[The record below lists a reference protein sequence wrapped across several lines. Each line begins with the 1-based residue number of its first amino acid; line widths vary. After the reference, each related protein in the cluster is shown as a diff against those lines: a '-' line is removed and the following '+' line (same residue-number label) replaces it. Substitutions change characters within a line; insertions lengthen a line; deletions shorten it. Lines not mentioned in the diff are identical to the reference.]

1 MVSTIIMGA
10 TTRMSRRRCSS
21 VDKDGGMI
29 NNDNS
34 INSNNNNNNNNNN
47 AISNTNTNINNSNI
61 SNNDISNNNN
71 NYHTNYNSRI
81 RRRSDMHYQS
91 LKVHFRSSND
101 GEDES
106 SHSSAECDNDNDND
120 IEEIDSYS
128 SSSQSVDENTTFLP
142 LHPLPPPPPPPP
154 RTIPETK
161 IIGDRRSNSDTYLYS
176 SSNHRKAL
184 HESESSESIS
194 RILKSDIEYQ
204 QQHRQQHQHQHNNI
218 QIIRDGHRRSRSGA
232 YMSGI
237 PSTSSH
243 SLPSHSLPSHYE
255 IENDDDS
262 NNSNDISS
270 NAFSNG
276 IHITYKTTTPQQ
288 QRLLWRSLLKVK
300 NPLFL
305 LLVTGVSLLG
315 VGLYTQ
321 SYATLSI
328 AIDQVTVIT
337 EERNK
342 KVSVHFDSIERDIH
356 ILQGQL
362 LEIDPGAVLIT
373 SSSSN
378 TDSNTDSGASSTTT
392 STKTN
397 TNDKVSSSSFDDDDD
412 DDESGMFDEMVAMQ
426 EKLRIS
432 NSEMSS
438 LQKYVQMTSLRDA
451 TRKYGTGVIR
461 VQLELDFP
469 EDRENKNKSNKG
481 TTTITSSSGD
491 EATLVEGGEQSDV
504 SAKSSNNNNILIL
517 EMASLEL
524 MPHSV
529 FTFLEMIHSKLFDG
543 CSFILNAMHV
553 VKAAPLPYDGSSASQ
568 KVKAF
573 TKLGLDTVSFREYS
587 SEYPHKQ
594 YTVGFAADG
603 SPSFYINT
611 KDNTEQHIGEPCFAK
626 IISGFETVER
636 LKAAPTRNGIWY
648 RKRIGLKRAVIL

>member
-1 MVSTIIMGA
+1 MGA
-10 TTRMSRRRCSS
+10 
-21 VDKDGGMI
+21 I
-29 NNDNS
+29 N
-34 INSNNNNNNNNNN
+34 
-47 AISNTNTNINNSNI
+47 
-61 SNNDISNNNN
+61 
-71 NYHTNYNSRI
+71 NSRI
-81 RRRSDMHYQS
+81 RRHNDTHYQS
-91 LKVHFRSSND
+91 LKVHFRSTDD

-106 SHSSAECDNDNDND
+106 SQSSFAECNNDNDND

-128 SSSQSVDENTTFLP
+128 SSSQSIDENDSFL
-142 LHPLPPPPPPPP
+142 PLPPPPPPPP
-154 RTIPETK
+154 PTIPESK
-161 IIGDRRSNSDTYLYS
+161 IIGNRRSNSDTHLHS
-176 SSNHRKAL
+176 PNTHRKAL

-194 RILKSDIEYQ
+194 GILKSDIEYQ
-204 QQHRQQHQHQHNNI
+204 QQHRQQQQHNNI
-218 QIIRDGHRRSRSGA
+218 QIIRDGHRRSQSGDFI
-232 YMSGI
+232 SVLPPT
-237 PSTSSH
+237 PSTS
-243 SLPSHSLPSHYE
+243 SLPSHYE
-255 IENDDDS
+255 IENGDNYDDKRS
-262 NNSNDISS
+262 YGNSNSNDISS
-270 NAFSNG
+270 STLFFETENDDSYDDKRSNG
-276 IHITYKTTTPQQ
+276 NSNSNDISSSTLFFDLENDDSYDDKRSNGNSNSNDISSSTCTITDKTTTPQQ
-288 QRLLWRSLLKVK
+288 QQLLWRSLLKVK

-337 EERNK
+337 EARNK

-362 LEIDPGAVLIT
+362 LEIDPGAVFI
-373 SSSSN
+373 SN
-378 TDSNTDSGASSTTT
+378 SDSNSNTDSGASST

-397 TNDKVSSSSFDDDDD
+397 IDDKVPSSSFDDE
-412 DDESGMFDEMVAMQ
+412 DDESGMFNEMVAMQ
-426 EKLRIS
+426 EKLRVS

-469 EDRENKNKSNKG
+469 EDRENRNKSNKG
-481 TTTITSSSGD
+481 TTTTTSSSGD
-491 EATLVEGGEQSDV
+491 ETTLVGGGEQSEV
-504 SAKSSNNNNILIL
+504 SAKSNNNNNNNNNNILIL

-529 FTFLEMIHSKLFDG
+529 FTFLEMINSKLFDG

-553 VKAAPLPYDGSSASQ
+553 IKAAPLPYDGSSASQ